1 MVPAGIDAVRRTQER
16 RTDGGV
22 GTSARGVLL
31 RGWAGYFGISQYYR
45 PVPGVDDWLRR
56 RLRMCYW
63 KQRRLTRTKVRN
75 LLKLGVSKKQAIFTA
90 ISGKSYWRLSKT
102 LATNSGMTNRWLQ
115 QQGLISFRDLWI
127 KTQGY
132 V

>member
-1 MVPAGIDAVRRTQER
+1 
-16 RTDGGV
+16 
-22 GTSARGVLL
+22 
-31 RGWAGYFGISQYYR
+31 
-45 PVPGVDDWLRR
+45 
-56 RLRMCYW
+56 MCYW